1 MSVGYMAVLTTMA
14 DIEYL
19 YSDVLFSSF
28 MIIAILAF
36 ICARIP
42 PLSQKPDVF
51 IDGAV
56 KLNDT
61 VKTTGFMKR
70 LQIAVK
76 IGIEK
81 AEEFSPKHFVI
92 YLVNTLL
99 FAQKVVSIMVTPM
112 VIVMFLVTYTSIF
125 DIIGIVIA
133 PVLEFLQLP
142 DAKIIASACIMGIT
156 EVSLPVITIM
166 GLEIDVKSR
175 FFVVVLSIVQ
185 VIYFAESANAM
196 LSSSIPFT

>member
-1 MSVGYMAVLTTMA
+1 MNVGYMAVLTTMA